1 MFWTSEMQW
10 LGAAMLAA
18 LAAMIILPIAFKV
31 VDELLGYFF
40 LALGGGMLWL
50 SMRLGV
56 VTFEDG
62 EFVQAVT
69 HGHPEGLHTILGE
82 AKILIACYFVLSFL
96 AIVFKA
102 RIEKGV
108 LLLTK
113 RMPPYVLVG
122 LWTLLVG
129 SMGSISVV
137 VMAVLGGIFFRTL
150 QGVSKRDLTPSVVW
164 YSAAIG
170 ISALLTTIGE
180 PLSLFIA
187 RNLGESTP
195 YLLRTYTGFCAL
207 NVIACAAAAAFLAS
221 RAAPLPETTE
231 EAAER
236 EVHEAEAVLPGMS
249 GNGAKEEVRE
259 AFEAVEKL
267 EHEQHDL
274 THETVALVNRTANI
288 YVFVL
293 GLLFFGESV
302 KPIASHLFSSMH
314 PMLAFFVNAIS
325 AVADNALLGLLEV
338 QPGMSQESVLIIGI
352 SLAFWG
358 VGLVPGNVCNVV
370 LKDQLGIRFG
380 TWARHGI
387 PAACVLAAFN
397 LVLLLLGAGKWL
409 TF

>member
-10 LGAAMLAA
+10 LGAAMLASLA
-18 LAAMIILPIAFKV
+18 LMVVLPIAFKV

-40 LALGGGMLWL
+40 LALGGAMLWL
-50 SMRLGV
+50 SIRLGV
-56 VTFEDG
+56 VSFEEG
-62 EFVQAVT
+62 AFVQTVM
-69 HGHPEGLHTILGE
+69 HGHPEGLHTLLGE
-82 AKILIACYFVLSFL
+82 AKVLVACFFVLSFL
-96 AIVFKA
+96 AIVFRS
-102 RIEKGV
+102 RIEGAV
-108 LLLTK
+108 LAMTK
-113 RMPPYVLVG
+113 IVPPHVLVG
-122 LWTLLVG
+122 LWTLVIG
-129 SMGSISVV
+129 GMGSISVV

-150 QGVSKRDLTPSVVW
+150 QRVTRLDLTPSVVW

-187 RNLGESTP
+187 RNLGEGTP
-195 YLLRTYTGFCAL
+195 YLLRTYTGFCVI
-207 NVIACAAAAAFLAS
+207 NVIACAVAAALLAKN
-221 RAAPLPETTE
+221 AVPLPESLE
-231 EAAER
+231 ERAER
-236 EVHEAEAVLPGMS
+236 ELEEAEAALPSLS
-249 GNGAKEEVRE
+249 GNGAKKEVRE
-259 AFEAVEKL
+259 AIEAAEEL

-293 GLLFFGESV
+293 GLLFFGEAV
-302 KPIASHLFSSMH
+302 KPIAAHLFSSMH

-338 QPGMSQESVLIIGI
+338 QPGMSQEAVLIIGI

-380 TWARHGI
+380 TWARYGI
-387 PAACVLAAFN
+387 PAAIMLCLLNLA
-397 LVLLLLGAGKWL
+397 LLLLGAGKWL